1 MFGFLLKRLL
11 IATSFLN
18 MTINDLDNIIKRMQL
33 YQKWRRGDTDV
44 WHNDPTLLGK
54 DIDAVIGVCKS
65 VRDFLG
71 DVSEKNFKIPAGGS
85 PEEPS

>member
-1 MFGFLLKRLL
+1 
-11 IATSFLN
+11 
-18 MTINDLDNIIKRMQL
+18 
-33 YQKWRRGDTDV
+33 
-44 WHNDPTLLGK
+44 
-54 DIDAVIGVCKS
+54 VCKI